1 MLWRVR
7 TSLADR
13 PGSLARITSSCGE
26 NGLNILA
33 LQIFPDVGSVVDELV
48 LEAADEWTGQEI
60 ASIVAA
66 AGGDTVGV
74 TPCGPRHLVDEP
86 VRWLRAAE
94 QIMADRSQAERV
106 LTGLVGDDD
115 ADWSFAENA
124 RVAALLDVVRGADH
138 VESEPIRPDVV
149 VYDVYTDAVV
159 ARIGATVV
167 ATASLEPNGDTTV
180 VVSPAW
186 RRKGIGRAL
195 LVMVAGVAR
204 HAGRDEIL
212 LLAPGDDQGTL
223 PMVASI
229 GLHPMIRLHEGL
241 LQLRIGLRTIRP
253 VAPSS
258 RVSPDTAPPRE
269 SPVATE

>member
-26 NGLNILA
+26 HGLNILA

-48 LEAADEWTGQEI
+48 LEAADDWTGQEI
-60 ASIVAA
+60 ASIVAE

-106 LTGLVGDDD
+106 LTGLVGDD
-115 ADWSFAENA
+115 AAAWSFAENA

-138 VESEPIRPDVV
+138 VETEPIRPDVV

-159 ARIGATVV
+159 VSSASATSAPENPSTSHRISAAR
-167 ATASLEPNGDTTV
+167 
-180 VVSPAW
+180 
-186 RRKGIGRAL
+186 
-195 LVMVAGVAR
+195 
-204 HAGRDEIL
+204 
-212 LLAPGDDQGTL
+212 
-223 PMVASI
+223 
-229 GLHPMIRLHEGL
+229 
-241 LQLRIGLRTIRP
+241 
-253 VAPSS
+253 
-258 RVSPDTAPPRE
+258 
-269 SPVATE
+269 